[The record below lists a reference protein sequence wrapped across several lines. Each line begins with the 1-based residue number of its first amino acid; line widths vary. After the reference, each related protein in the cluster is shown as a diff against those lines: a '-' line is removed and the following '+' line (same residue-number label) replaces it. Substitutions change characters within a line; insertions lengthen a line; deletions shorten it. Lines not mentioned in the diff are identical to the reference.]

1 MQKIRILAAIGILIV
16 SGCTATRK
24 ASDRPIGRVGETSAG
39 FSVSEVL
46 SNNISNEN
54 FYIAKADI
62 RVEQENVAIRLG
74 ASFRFRKPDSLLVI
88 VRSRTGIEA
97 GRGLITKDTIL
108 INDRIN
114 RNLMIGSAKS
124 LGSKYGIDAGLIYAL
139 LGDVIIEERDTRRKI
154 NCKDGGTSEVFI
166 YDGRRIE
173 YTFDCKGAKVVRT
186 YFEGDVRS
194 GNITIEYSDFTE
206 SGKIRFPQRI
216 EMYDDLKSLK
226 VVIEMK
232 KIERP
237 WSGSLRFIPG
247 SGYRVVKIR

>member
-124 LGSKYGIDAGLIYAL
+124 LG
-139 LGDVIIEERDTRRKI
+139 DVIIEERDTRRKI